1 MPESARCAAVVGI
14 AGLGVMG
21 SAISR
26 LLIASGAQVR
36 GYDTDGAAR
45 ERHRAV
51 GGLVTRSPAELAAAC
66 PVVLTSLPS
75 GSALREV
82 VSGPNG
88 LRAGLAGAGEPGSG
102 VPAAGRA
109 RAGEPGVGLVVELS
123 TLSLADKEQ
132 ARQALAAVNV
142 ALADAPL
149 SGTGAQA
156 RTGDLVAF
164 VSADT
169 ASARAAAVDVLRQF
183 TRAQYDVGA
192 FGNGSK
198 YKFVANLLVAVHNVA
213 AAEALV
219 MAERAGLDLGTVLT
233 AVADGAGS
241 SRMLQVRGPLMVDR
255 SYADATMR
263 LEVFLKDVR
272 LIGAFA
278 DSVGASA
285 PLLAASRDVYLAA
298 LAGGRSRQDTACVA
312 EVLREATPGG
322 RA

>member
-1 MPESARCAAVVGI
+1 MEESAQPAAVVGM

-26 LLIASGAQVR
+26 LLIAGGAQVW
-36 GYDTDGAAR
+36 GYDTADAAM
-45 ERHRAV
+45 ERHRTA
-51 GGLVTRSPAELAAAC
+51 GGLVARSPADLAARC
-66 PVVLTSLPS
+66 PVVLTSLPTAD
-75 GSALREV
+75 ALRDV
-82 VSGPNG
+82 VSGPAG
-88 LRAGLAGAGEPGSG
+88 LCAGLAGAGEPCAGG
-102 VPAAGRA
+102 PGAGRT
-109 RAGEPGVGLVVELS
+109 GTGKPGVGLVVELS
-123 TLSLADKEQ
+123 TLSLADKQE

-156 RTGDLVAF
+156 RTGDLVTF
-164 VSADT
+164 VSANT
-169 ASARAAAVDVLRQF
+169 AEARAAAVAVLRRF

-219 MAERAGLDLGTVLT
+219 MAELAGLDPGTVLT

-241 SRMLQVRGPLMVDR
+241 SRMLQIRGPLMVDG
-255 SYADATMR
+255 SYADATVR

-272 LIGAFA
+272 LIGDFA

-285 PLLAASRDVYLAA
+285 PLLAASRDVYLTA
-298 LAGGRSRQDTACVA
+298 LAGGRSQQDTACVA
-312 EVLREATPGG
+312 EVMREAAKGG

>member
-1 MPESARCAAVVGI
+1 MEEPARSAAVVGLV
-14 AGLGVMG
+14 GLGVMG

-26 LLIASGAQVR
+26 LLIASGAQVW
-36 GYDTDGAAR
+36 GYDTSGAAR

-51 GGLVTRSPAELAAAC
+51 GGLVARSPSDLAARC
-66 PVVLTSLPS
+66 PVVLTSLPTA
-75 GSALREV
+75 GALREV
-82 VSGPNG
+82 LSGPTG
-88 LRAGLAGAGEPGSG
+88 LCAGLAGAGEPGAG
-102 VPAAGRA
+102 GPGAGRSG
-109 RAGEPGVGLVVELS
+109 AGEHGVGLVVELS

-156 RTGDLVAF
+156 RSGDLVAF

-169 ASARAAAVDVLRQF
+169 AGDRAAAVAMLRRF

-241 SRMLQVRGPLMVDR
+241 SRMLHIRGPLMVDR
-255 SYADATMR
+255 NYGDATVR

-272 LIGAFA
+272 LIGDFA

-285 PLLAASRDVYLAA
+285 PLLTASRGVYLTAM
-298 LAGGRSRQDTACVA
+298 AGGRSQQDTACVA
-312 EVLREATPGG
+312 EVLREAAKGG